1 MISQLRSAIDGH
13 DIVEYALRIIVIL
26 VFLVGA
32 IWIIGQ

>member
-1 MISQLRSAIDGH
+1 MISQLRDAINGQ

-32 IWIIGQ
+32 IWIVGQ